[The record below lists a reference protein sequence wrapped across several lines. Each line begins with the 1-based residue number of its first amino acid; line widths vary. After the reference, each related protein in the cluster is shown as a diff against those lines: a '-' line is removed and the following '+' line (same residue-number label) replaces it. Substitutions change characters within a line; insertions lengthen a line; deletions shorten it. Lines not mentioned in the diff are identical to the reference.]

1 MKKWNEWTKKQ
12 KVTLGVA
19 LAVVIVGGAV
29 GTNVYAKNQQEQA
42 INEAL
47 ATIKKEK
54 VSLEQLEKAIS
65 ELRDKE
71 NPNFLAKEVDLKSLE
86 SIEKQID
93 QLKKEHGRVT
103 ISEVKKQNK
112 EVVNLLEDVESNVEA
127 ISYQLM
133 TQTKVS
139 QLFIIKE
146 KEFAI
151 KGNEVNLKLPTAD
164 DLSLADI
171 EAVVS
176 ATKAE
181 GKLMTIPKSTDS
193 DKTWEKSIDALTT
206 EAKKQVELIEVSKKS
221 VADLFKDK
229 KPVDTTDK
237 ELVQALKKA
246 VEGIRNEKAK
256 TELLAQLKQV
266 EDAINK
272 KEKNEADKKAKE
284 QVAKE
289 SANTESKKQN
299 AGTTEDYAVD
309 GNLNNSNWSGQG
321 SQNQNGGSYTP
332 PANNGGGG
340 YTPPTNNGGGGYTPP
355 TNNGGGGGGTTPPGY
370 DGHADQGELDQQ
382 EIDGSNVDHTQNP
395 NSPWG

>member
-54 VSLEQLEKAIS
+54 VSLEQLQKAVD

-71 NPNFLAKEVDLKSLE
+71 NPNFLAKEVDLKALE

-139 QLFIIKE
+139 QFFIIKE

-151 KGNEVNLKLPTAD
+151 KGNEINLTLPTAD

-181 GKLMTIPKSTDS
+181 GKLMTIPKSTDT
-193 DKTWEKSIDALTT
+193 DKTWEKSIDSLTL
-206 EAKKQVELIEVSKKS
+206 EAKKQVELIDASKKS

-229 KPVDTTDK
+229 KPVDTTEK

-266 EDAINK
+266 EEAINN
-272 KEKNEADKKAKE
+272 KEKTETDKKAKE
-284 QVAKE
+284 QAPKE

-321 SQNQNGGSYTP
+321 SQNQGGGSYTP
-332 PANNGGGG
+332 PANNGAGG

-355 TNNGGGGGGTTPPGY
+355 TNNGGGGGTTPPGY
-370 DGHADQGELDQQ
+370 DGHADQNELDQQ
-382 EIDGSNVDHTQNP
+382 EIDASNSDATKDP
-395 NSPWG
+395 NSPWYK